1 MNGSIGTPMPP
12 PESFA
17 SYEEADRLAQG
28 HPSYW
33 KVVYS
38 FKKHAYVLK
47 ERNPSAN

>member
-1 MNGSIGTPMPP
+1 MNSNLGAPKPP

-17 SYEEADRLAQG
+17 SYEEAWLAQI

-38 FKKHAYVLK
+38 FKKYADVLK